1 MAKAILEFDLT
12 DFDDQI
18 EHKRCVHATDMAMF
32 IWEIK
37 NNFIRQIRKEEL
49 TPNQIIDRLHEKLN
63 ELGFDIDQLGG

>member
-1 MAKAILEFDLT
+1 
-12 DFDDQI
+12 
-18 EHKRCVHATDMAMF
+18 MAMF